1 MVRCSLVISLV
12 LIWACFVRAQYESI
26 LFVDLDSVLKESFI
40 GDELKDFTD
49 SIYNSYYKIFDEKL
63 EGLYQDFITLQ
74 ECCCSYAHV
83 KAEVNRLRLIQ
94 DTLRWTERALDTLI
108 SIIEMRHVEFTK
120 SLVSELS
127 ATFAASIEEPLLV
140 LDHSSI
146 RVLTFRREEIF
157 LTDYLINEINSSTEV
172 IEQLNEFHR
181 TLSKEV
187 KDLIRI
193 PN

>member
-1 MVRCSLVISLV
+1 MSLV
-12 LIWACFVRAQYESI
+12 LIWACFVRAQSESI
-26 LFVDLDSVLKESFI
+26 FFVDLDSVLKESFL

-49 SIYNSYYKIFDEKL
+49 SIYNFYYEIFDEDLK
-63 EGLYQDFITLQ
+63 EFYQNFVALQ
-74 ECCCSYAHV
+74 ECCCSYAYV
-83 KAEVNRLRLIQ
+83 KSGANRLRLIQ
-94 DTLRWTERALDTLI
+94 DTLRWTERALDTLT

-157 LTDYLINEINSSTEV
+157 LTDYLINEINSGTEV
-172 IEQLNEFHR
+172 IEQLNKFHR
-181 TLSKEV
+181 TLSREV